1 MLPID
6 KCVVCNGDL
15 LETKVTEIIKGGGN
29 TATLQVNALVCQNC
43 GERFYHGDTIRKFE
57 NIKLKLERQ
66 ETQDLIPVGQS
77 FELASSKNLP

>member
-6 KCVVCNGDL
+6 KCVVCNGNL
-15 LETKVTEIIKGGGN
+15 LETKVTEIIKGGSN

-43 GERFYHGDTIRKFE
+43 RERFYHADTIRKFE

-66 ETQDLIPVGQS
+66 ETQDLTPVGQS
-77 FELASSKNLP
+77 FEVA

>member
-6 KCVVCNGDL
+6 KCVVCNGNL

-43 GERFYHGDTIRKFE
+43 GERFYHADTIRRFE

-77 FELASSKNLP
+77 FEVA

>member
-6 KCVVCNGDL
+6 KCVICNGNL

-43 GERFYHGDTIRKFE
+43 GERFYHADTIRKFE

-77 FELASSKNLP
+77 FEVS

>member
-6 KCVVCNGDL
+6 KCVVCNGNL
-15 LETKVTEIIKGGGN
+15 SETKVTEIIKGGSN

-43 GERFYHGDTIRKFE
+43 GERFYHADTIRKFE

-66 ETQDLIPVGQS
+66 ETQDLTPVGQS
-77 FELASSKNLP
+77 FEVA

>member
-6 KCVVCNGDL
+6 KCVVCNGNL
-15 LETKVTEIIKGGGN
+15 LETKVTEIIKGGSN

-43 GERFYHGDTIRKFE
+43 GERFYHADTIRKFE

-66 ETQDLIPVGQS
+66 ETQDLTPVGQS
-77 FELASSKNLP
+77 FEVA

>member
-6 KCVVCNGDL
+6 KCVICNGNL

-43 GERFYHGDTIRKFE
+43 GERFYHADTIRKFE

-77 FELASSKNLP
+77 FEVA

>member
-6 KCVVCNGDL
+6 KCVICNGNL

-43 GERFYHGDTIRKFE
+43 GERFYHADTIRRFE

-77 FELASSKNLP
+77 FEVA

>member
-6 KCVVCNGDL
+6 KCVVCNGNL

-43 GERFYHGDTIRKFE
+43 GERFYHADTIRKFE
-57 NIKLKLERQ
+57 TMCIRVPFSCRRHYMNGKQAIIILCSFI
-66 ETQDLIPVGQS
+66 LI
-77 FELASSKNLP
+77 